1 MKTTITSA
9 SFVQAFRDMGRMDN
23 FSREGLEILFDYFE
37 QYEQDCGVE
46 MELDV
51 VAICCDFSES
61 SIENIIQDYGIDV
74 SEADDVTDEQDK
86 LDIIQ
91 EIVLEYLHDNTSVV
105 GVTSS
110 GDVIYQNF

>member
-9 SFVQAFRDMGRMDN
+9 SFVEAFRNYGRMDN
-23 FSREGLEILFDYFE
+23 FSREGLEMLFDYFE
-37 QYEQDCGVE
+37 QYEKDCGVE

-61 SIENIIQDYGIDV
+61 SIENIIQEYDIDV
-74 SEADDVTDEQDK
+74 SEADQALDEDTKQSV
-86 LDIIQ
+86 IR
-91 EIVLEYLHDNTSVV
+91 EIVLEYLNDNTSVV

>member
-1 MKTTITSA
+1 MKTTITS
-9 SFVQAFRDMGRMDN
+9 SSLVEAFRNYGRMDN
-23 FSREGLEILFDYFE
+23 FSVEGLEMLFDYFE

-61 SIENIIQDYGIDV
+61 SIENIIQDYDIDV
-74 SEADDVTDEQDK
+74 SEADDADEEDK

-91 EIVLEYLHDNTSVV
+91 EIVLDYLNDHTSVV